1 MLEQPEAI
9 DQQTGTGRSPGT
21 GRNVLIIVENLPV
34 PFDRRVWLE
43 ATTLVDAGHQVSVIC
58 PTGKGYEALYE
69 VLDGVHIYRHP
80 LPQEVSSAVGY
91 LREYAC
97 ALWHEW
103 TLARRVRR
111 ERGFDV
117 LHACNPPDL
126 IFIVAAWFKLF
137 HGTRFIFDHH
147 DLNPEL
153 YESKFGKRGVF
164 HRLLLIAERMTFA
177 LADVVIS
184 TNQSYKRVAIER
196 GRKDPEDIYVVRSGP
211 RLEKFNRMPPD
222 DTCRNG
228 RRFLVGYLGV
238 MSEFDGVDHLVRAAH
253 HVIRTQGRDEVQFCF
268 IGDGPTRPALIELA
282 SELGIA
288 DHCEFTGRIDDAAM
302 ISALSSCDV
311 CVNPDPSNPL
321 NDKSTMNKI
330 LEYMALERPIVQYD
344 MTEGRYSAGAASWY
358 ARRDD
363 TSDLAL
369 KITGLLDDA
378 PRRKRMGALGRR
390 RMERRFE
397 WAHQVPVLLAA
408 YAKAFLGIPRREHP
422 VLNQAASSAA

>member
-1 MLEQPEAI
+1 MPELPDPAVPHVAAP
-9 DQQTGTGRSPGT
+9 GRPGAGRS
-21 GRNVLIIVENLPV
+21 VLIIVENLPV

-43 ATTLVDAGHQVSVIC
+43 ATTLVDAGYQVSVIC
-58 PTGKGYEALYE
+58 PTGKGYASTYE

-80 LPQEVSSAVGY
+80 LPTEVSSAVGY

-111 ERGFDV
+111 ERGFEV

-126 IFIVAAWFKLF
+126 IFLVAAWFKLW
-137 HGTRFIFDHH
+137 HGTRFVFDHH

-153 YESKFGKRGVF
+153 YESKFGKRGFF
-164 HRLLLIAERMTFA
+164 HRMLLIAERMTFA

-184 TNQSYKRVAIER
+184 TNLSYQRVAMER
-196 GRKDPEDIYVVRSGP
+196 GHKSAEDIYVVRSGP
-211 RLEKFNRMPPD
+211 RLEKFTRVPADP
-222 DTCRNG
+222 TCLRG
-228 RRFLVGYLGV
+228 RRQLVGYLGV

-253 HVIRTQGRDEVQFCF
+253 HVVRTQGRDDVQFCF
-268 IGDGPTRPALIELA
+268 IGDGPTRPSLIALA
-282 SELGIA
+282 QELGIA
-288 DHCEFTGRIDDAAM
+288 DHCEFTGRIDDATM
-302 ISALSSCDV
+302 IRYLSSCDV

-358 ARRDD
+358 AKRDD
-363 TSDLAL
+363 TSDLAV
-369 KITGLLDDA
+369 KIVGLLDDA
-378 PRRKRMGALGRR
+378 PRRHRMGALGRR

-397 WAHQVPVLLAA
+397 WAHQVPVLLKA
-408 YAKAFLGIPRREHP
+408 YDKAFAGIPRRP
-422 VLNQAASSAA
+422 LPALQAASSAA